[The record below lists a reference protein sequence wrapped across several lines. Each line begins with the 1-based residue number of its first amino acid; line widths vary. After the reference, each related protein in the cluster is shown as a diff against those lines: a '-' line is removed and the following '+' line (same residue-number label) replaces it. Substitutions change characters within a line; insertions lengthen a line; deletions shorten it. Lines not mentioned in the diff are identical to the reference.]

1 MEKREFK
8 LAENKIVVQDLYGN
22 KVTITPKKDGSFEKV
37 TQTNNQSNFIF
48 MGQTYSDGILYT
60 SKTEKVYWTGEHSER
75 KLVKDMYGRLFHY
88 RYDEEM
94 RFDGPDREDILWTFV
109 ESEEKSDELAEC
121 SGLFILNP
129 PFIAG
134 NETGW
139 MCAHENVD
147 QKYLDELLA
156 PPQQPPI
163 SLFKKIISIL
173 KSH

>member
-121 SGLFILNP
+121 SGLFLLNP

-147 QKYLDELLA
+147 QKYLDDLLT
-156 PPQQPPI
+156 PPQEPQM
-163 SLFKKIISIL
+163 SLFQKIVSYL
-173 KSH
+173 KLY

>member
-8 LAENKIVVQDLYGN
+8 LAEGKIVVQDLHGN
-22 KVTITPKKDGSFEKV
+22 KVTITPKKDGFFEKV

-48 MGQTYSDGILYT
+48 MGQTYSDGILYSST
-60 SKTEKVYWTGEHSER
+60 TEKVYWMGKHSER
-75 KLVKDMYGRLFHY
+75 KLVKDIYGRLFHY

-94 RFDGPDREDILWTFV
+94 RFDGPDRKDILWTFV

-121 SGLFILNP
+121 SGLFLLNP

-134 NETGW
+134 DETGW
-139 MCAHENVD
+139 MCAHENVN
-147 QKYLDELLA
+147 KKFIDELLA
-156 PPQQPPI
+156 PPQQAPI
-163 SLFKKIISIL
+163 SLFKKIIFFL